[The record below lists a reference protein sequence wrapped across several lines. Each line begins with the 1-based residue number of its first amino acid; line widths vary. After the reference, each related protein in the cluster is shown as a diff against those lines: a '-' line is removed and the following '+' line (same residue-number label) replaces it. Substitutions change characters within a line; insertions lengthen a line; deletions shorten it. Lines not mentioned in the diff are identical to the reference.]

1 MLVGVEVL
9 GDDDPRGE
17 QEGQVAQHRPAPG
30 EQIGDLCGI
39 ARADDGRDDPARG
52 VEGQGELAGSSGQ
65 SDGNSADRRHGQA
78 GSGEPADRAA
88 NEEDLDVDGGGA
100 DDEDK
105 GGRQEKAGKSTALE
119 KGGTDGQA
127 DHG

>member
-1 MLVGVEVL
+1 MDATTQLAEL
-9 GDDDPRGE
+9 K
-17 QEGQVAQHRPAPG
+17 
-30 EQIGDLCGI
+30 
-39 ARADDGRDDPARG
+39 ARVSWRA
-52 VEGQGELAGSSGQ
+52 SGQ

-88 NEEDLDVDGGGA
+88 NEEDPDVDGGGADDGA